1 MLEID
6 GVKIHFP
13 IRDKGRKA
21 TVKAVNGIDL
31 TIAQGDSLG
40 LVGESGSGKSTIGRA
55 ILRLN
60 TVTEGEIRLQGMS
73 VTNAG
78 RTEEKILHRKVQM
91 VFQDPHSALNPRMPI
106 IRSVAE
112 PLILHTRIRGVEL
125 RRRVIELLEVVG
137 LQSQFLYRYP
147 HELSGGQKQRVCIAR
162 ALALQPELMVL
173 DEPTS
178 ALDVSVQAQILEFLK
193 TLQREQNLTFLFIS
207 HNLAV
212 IRYICNRVAVMYL
225 GNIVEEGETEQVFT
239 SPCHPYTKVLLEA
252 VPLPE
257 AGQRK
262 RTSVMVGDVP
272 SPVNLPPGCSF
283 HTRCRDAIPGT
294 CDKLEA
300 PIRTLAEGRT
310 VRCHLYAE

>member
-1 MLEID
+1 MLEVD
-6 GVKIHFP
+6 GVKIFFP

-21 TVKAVNGIDL
+21 TVKAVNGISLNID
-31 TIAQGDSLG
+31 QGDSLG

-60 TVTEGEIRLQGMS
+60 TVTEGTIRLQGMN
-73 VTNAG
+73 VTQAG
-78 RTEEKILHRKVQM
+78 RTEQEILHRKVQM

-106 IRSVAE
+106 LRSVSE
-112 PLILHTRIRGVEL
+112 PLVLHTKIRGVEL
-125 RRRVIELLEVVG
+125 RKRVTELLEIVG

-162 ALALQPELMVL
+162 ALALQPELLVL

-193 TLQREQNLTFLFIS
+193 MLQREQNLTYLFIS

-225 GNIVEEGETEQVFT
+225 GKIVEEGETEQVF
-239 SPCHPYTKVLLEA
+239 SNPQHPYTKVLLEA

-257 AGQRK
+257 AGQDR
-262 RTSVMVGDVP
+262 RTNVAVGDVP

-283 HTRCRDAIPGT
+283 HSRCKEAMDGT
-294 CDKLEA
+294 CNIIDPE
-300 PIRTLAEGRT
+300 RQTLPDGRN
-310 VRCHLYAE
+310 VRCHLLAK